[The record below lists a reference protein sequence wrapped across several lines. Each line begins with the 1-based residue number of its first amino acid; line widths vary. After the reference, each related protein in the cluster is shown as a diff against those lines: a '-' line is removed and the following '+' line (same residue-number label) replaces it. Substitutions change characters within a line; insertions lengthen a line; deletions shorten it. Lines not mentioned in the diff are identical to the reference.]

1 VKLLADGKLAAV
13 REVKSATGFCAQ
25 EPAVAHFG
33 APAGKNYAIEVV
45 FPSGT
50 KVVQAV
56 KAGQLVEVVEP
67 K

>member
-1 VKLLADGKLAAV
+1 MV
-13 REVKSATGFCAQ
+13 
-25 EPAVAHFG
+25 HFG
-33 APAGKNYAIEVV
+33 APAGNYTVEVD

-50 KVVQAV
+50 KVVLNDV

>member
-1 VKLLADGKLAAV
+1 MAGGKLV
-13 REVKSATGFCAQ
+13 GFREVRSATGFCAQ
-25 EPAVAHFG
+25 EPAVVHFG
-33 APAGKNYAIEVV
+33 APAGNYTVEVV

-50 KVVQAV
+50 KVVLNDV